1 MFSFFAVPILLGD
14 ITIDFMQMI
23 DVMVMVMV
31 DIMGEEGE
39 EGDGNNNNNNNNG
52 EGAMGMCET
61 MGNNN
66 NCNNNNN
73 AKRRRKRGKL
83 RSGDYMSQQ
92 VDSLLGMFEN
102 DPSNVTMIKHYESMA
117 KTHLNKYLE
126 AFNTKGKEPFK
137 ISNTVK
143 DVIAPRYSI
152 DMSYSNPNQKKKV
165 VFESLALQFVG
176 RLQESFFN
184 FKSYCSSIN
193 NAEEDCAILDTDW
206 SNVLENIK

>member
-1 MFSFFAVPILLGD
+1 
-14 ITIDFMQMI
+14 
-23 DVMVMVMV
+23 
-31 DIMGEEGE
+31 
-39 EGDGNNNNNNNNG
+39 
-52 EGAMGMCET
+52 MGMCET

-102 DPSNVTMIKHYESMA
+102 DPSNITMIKHYESMA
-117 KTHLNKYLE
+117 KTHLKKYLE

-143 DVIAPRYSI
+143 DVIGPRYSI

-184 FKSYCSSIN
+184 FKSYCSSIDN
-193 NAEEDCAILDTDW
+193 VEEDCAILDTDW